1 MTMHVF
7 QSSLIR
13 QKRETAPLFKFEN
26 KLDHAKYNKVLRKRK
41 KTQKEKIIQQSLP
54 GKEKTSL

>member
-1 MTMHVF
+1 MHVF

-13 QKRETAPLFKFEN
+13 QKRETAPLFKFQN
-26 KLDHAKYNKVLRKRK
+26 KLDHAKYNKMLRKRK
-41 KTQKEKIIQQSLP
+41 KTQKEKIIQKSLP

>member
-1 MTMHVF
+1 MVMHVF

-41 KTQKEKIIQQSLP
+41 KTQKEKIIQQSFS

>member
-1 MTMHVF
+1 MVMHVF

-41 KTQKEKIIQQSLP
+41 KTQKEKIYSKVFQAKKLVF
-54 GKEKTSL
+54 K

>member
-1 MTMHVF
+1 MVMHVV

-41 KTQKEKIIQQSLP
+41 KTQKEKKYTAKFSRQR
-54 GKEKTSL
+54 KN